1 MLNKRKAATRFQVV
15 GYRYEPIERG
25 SERYV
30 ANKTYMCS
38 RCFWH
43 VNIIGELPFKCCP
56 NCGREIVIEAT
67 DWKKSDH
74 DN

>member
-1 MLNKRKAATRFQVV
+1 MPNKRKAATRFQVV
-15 GYRYEPIERG
+15 GYTYERIDNG
-25 SERYV
+25 FHYV

-43 VNIIGELPFKCCP
+43 VDIIGELPFKYCP
-56 NCGREIVIEAT
+56 NCGREITNEAT
-67 DWKKSDH
+67 DWKKSVH